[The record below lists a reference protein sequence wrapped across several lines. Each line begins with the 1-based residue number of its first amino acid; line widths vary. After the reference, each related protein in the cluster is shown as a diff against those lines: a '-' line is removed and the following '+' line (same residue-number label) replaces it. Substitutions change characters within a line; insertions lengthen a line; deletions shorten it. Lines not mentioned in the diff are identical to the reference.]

1 MVNPTPT
8 PDAAGLRAGDP
19 GQAARLVVLT
29 GLSGAG
35 KTVALRALED
45 LDFYCV
51 DNLPVALIPDLME
64 SARGGRADYPR
75 VAVGVDARNRP
86 EDLAELPRILSG
98 LVVDGTEV
106 QLVFLD
112 TPDAVLIKRFSD
124 TRRRHPLAGD
134 GRALAD
140 AIALERQLLRPLLA
154 IADLTIDTGEMNVH
168 QLRRLVSAE
177 VGRHGLRL
185 ILLLQSFGFKR
196 GVPGDADFVF
206 DARCL
211 PNPHWVPHLRPLSG
225 RDPEVRDWLEA
236 DAQVGGYIERL
247 RDLLDDFVPRFDADD
262 RAFLTIA
269 VGCTGGRH
277 RSVHIVER
285 LAEHFRAGGRDGV
298 LVFHRELS

>member
-1 MVNPTPT
+1 MVTENKAVAN
-8 PDAAGLRAGDP
+8 DDP
-19 GQAARLVVLT
+19 ALKPRLVVLT

-51 DNLPVALIPDLME
+51 DNLPVALIPALWE
-64 SARGGRADYPR
+64 SASGGRADYPR

-86 EDLAELPRILSG
+86 EDLAELPRILSRLTG
-98 LVVDGTEV
+98 NGIDV

-112 TPDAVLIKRFSD
+112 TPDEVLIKRFSD
-124 TRRRHPLAGD
+124 TRRRHPLASAD
-134 GRALAD
+134 RALAD

-154 IADLTIDTGEMNVH
+154 IADQTIDTGEMNVH
-168 QLRRLVSAE
+168 QLRRLISAE

-185 ILLLQSFGFKR
+185 ILLLESFGFKR

-206 DARCL
+206 DTRCL
-211 PNPHWVPHLRPLSG
+211 PNPHWVPTLRPLSG
-225 RDPEVRDWLEA
+225 KDAEVRAYFEA
-236 DAQVGGYIERL
+236 EPAVAEYI
-247 RDLLDDFVPRFDADD
+247 DQIKAMMAVLLPKFDADD
-262 RAFLTIA
+262 RAYLTIA

-277 RSVHIVER
+277 RSVYIVER
-285 LAEHFRAGGRDGV
+285 LAEHFRDGRDGV

>member
-1 MVNPTPT
+1 MVTPVSLRSDPPAT
-8 PDAAGLRAGDP
+8 PAAGP
-19 GQAARLVVLT
+19 ARPRLIVLT

-51 DNLPVALIPDLME
+51 DNLPVALIPALME

-86 EDLAELPRILSG
+86 EDLAELPRILSRLTG
-98 LVVDGTEV
+98 EGFEV

-112 TPDAVLIKRFSD
+112 TRDEVLIKRYSD
-124 TRRRHPLAGD
+124 TRRRHPLASD
-134 GRALAD
+134 DRALAD

-154 IADLTIDTGEMNVH
+154 IADLCIDSSELNVH
-168 QLRRLVSAE
+168 QLRRQVSTD

-185 ILLLQSFGFKR
+185 ILLLESFAYKR

-206 DARCL
+206 DTRFL
-211 PNPHWVPHLRPLSG
+211 PNPHWEPALRPLSG
-225 RDPEVRDWLEA
+225 RDPEVRAYLEA
-236 DAQVGGYIERL
+236 VPAVTEYVEQIRTMMAG
-247 RDLLDDFVPRFDADD
+247 LLPKFESDD
-262 RAFLTIA
+262 RAYLTIA

-277 RSVHIVER
+277 RSVYVVER
-285 LAEHFRAGGRDGV
+285 LAEHFRAGRDGV